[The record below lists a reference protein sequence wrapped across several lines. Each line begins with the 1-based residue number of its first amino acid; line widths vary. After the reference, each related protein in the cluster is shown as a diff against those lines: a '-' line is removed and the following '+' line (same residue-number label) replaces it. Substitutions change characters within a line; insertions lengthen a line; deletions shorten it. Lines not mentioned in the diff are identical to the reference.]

1 LDGAAR
7 RCENRVDGSAEA
19 RSSKEDASAVV
30 RVPSR
35 EPGVTP
41 VFGSAKRIQALGA
54 SELRVLGCL
63 LEKQRTTP
71 DQYPLSLNALR
82 LACNQSTNREPVVD
96 YDEAT
101 IRDAL
106 HRLERRGLVRL
117 ASGSR
122 AAKYRHLLAE
132 ALPLSEG
139 EQAVMTVLMLRGAQT
154 PGELKQ
160 RADRMHAFADLAA
173 VNETLERLI
182 ERELVVRLERRP
194 GQKEERYAQL
204 LEEDEHDDASA
215 PSAAASGDQAVT
227 GEGNGD
233 RSADDPPASSSAG
246 AANGGGQSAS
256 EHELSGLRER
266 IERLEAEVAE
276 LRAAMRHASPSAP
289 NVPSREIDDPRRF
302 DPRL

>member
-1 LDGAAR
+1 
-7 RCENRVDGSAEA
+7 
-19 RSSKEDASAVV
+19 
-30 RVPSR
+30 
-35 EPGVTP
+35 VTP

-54 SELRVLGCL
+54 NELRVLGCL

-82 LACNQSTNREPVVD
+82 LACNQSTNRDPVVD

-139 EQAVMTVLMLRGAQT
+139 EQAVMTMLMLRGAQT

-160 RADRMHAFADLAA
+160 RTDRMHAFADLAS
-173 VNETLERLI
+173 VNETLEQLI
-182 ERELVVRLERRP
+182 ERQLVARLERRP

-204 LEEDEHDDASA
+204 LEQDEADREG
-215 PSAAASGDQAVT
+215 AAGVAVSGDAAVA
-227 GEGNGD
+227 GEGYGD
-233 RSADDPPASSSAG
+233 RSAVDPPAPSPVG
-246 AANGGGQSAS
+246 AANGDGRSAG
-256 EHELSGLRER
+256 EQELNRLRER

>member
-1 LDGAAR
+1 M
-7 RCENRVDGSAEA
+7 SA
-19 RSSKEDASAVV
+19 
-30 RVPSR
+30 
-35 EPGVTP
+35 T
-41 VFGSAKRIQALGA
+41 FGSRARIQALGA

-82 LACNQSTNREPVVD
+82 LACNQSTNRDPVVD

-132 ALPLSEG
+132 ALPLSEA
-139 EQAVMTVLMLRGAQT
+139 EQAVVTVLMLRGAQT

-173 VNETLERLI
+173 VNETLEQLI
-182 ERELVVRLERRP
+182 ERELVARLGRRP

-204 LEEDEHDDASA
+204 LAQDETDGED
-215 PSAAASGDQAVT
+215 AASVAVSGDEAVT

-246 AANGGGQSAS
+246 AANGGEQSAG
-256 EHELSGLRER
+256 EQELNGLRKR